1 MNLPQVTVVVLNY
14 ARPKDTIE
22 CLHSLKLSKYSG
34 FKLLVIDNA
43 SPDNSVDQIQMAH
56 PDVEVI
62 ETPHNIGYSGGM
74 NFGIRYAMQ
83 FSPDYLLLINSDTVV
98 DEGFISTL
106 IEVVEI
112 YPRAAAASGTIYY
125 SPEREKMWYAGGT
138 IRYWRASGFT
148 NHELLKDRESNINK
162 IKKVSFLA
170 GCAFL
175 IRVSAIQQVG
185 LFDERF
191 FMYLEDT
198 ELCSRLLRKN
208 YELLYVPS
216 AKLYH
221 KVNDERIRPFSLYF
235 SVRNRLLFVKIAA
248 KGFQK
253 IIGYFYLFIVCSVKI
268 LYWSLTSPSLAK
280 AITVGIRD
288 FFAGRF
294 YEGSGFRFL
303 NKG

>member
-1 MNLPQVTVVVLNY
+1 MNLPQVTVIVLNY
-14 ARPKDTIE
+14 ERPKDTIE
-22 CLHSLKLSKYSG
+22 CLHSLKLSKYSNVN
-34 FKLLVIDNA
+34 LIVVDNA
-43 SPDNSVDQIQMAH
+43 SPDNSVNQINMAH

-62 ETPHNIGYSGGM
+62 VTPNNIGYSGGM
-74 NFGIRYAMQ
+74 NFGVQRAMQ
-83 FSPDYLLLINSDTVV
+83 FSPDYLLLINSDTIV

-106 IEVVEI
+106 IKVVEI
-112 YPRAAAASGTIYY
+112 YPRSAAASGTIYY
-125 SPEREKMWYAGGT
+125 SPEQAKLWYAGGT

-148 NHELLKDRESNINK
+148 NHEHLKGRDYNNGD

-170 GCAFL
+170 GCAVL

-198 ELCSRLLRKN
+198 ELCSRLLRNN

-248 KGFQK
+248 TGFQK
-253 IIGYFYLFIVCSVKI
+253 IIGYFYLFIVCSAKI
-268 LYWSLTSPSLAK
+268 LYWSLTSPSLAI
-280 AITVGIRD
+280 ASIVGIRD
-288 FFAGRF
+288 FFASRF
-294 YEGSGFRFL
+294 YKGSGFRFL